1 MKNLALIF
9 GLATILLSDANAMKP
24 AEQSKNAQERIPIAL
39 YTVNL
44 QPPVEVLMFPSEEK
58 VQLGGLMAREI
69 NLSCRNY
76 NGLPVYAPI
85 RIRYD
90 MSLNEVV
97 NSLCASF
104 GVEGVECRE
113 GSMPKKDFEKMFP
126 SFLDRL

>member
-1 MKNLALIF
+1 
-9 GLATILLSDANAMKP
+9 
-24 AEQSKNAQERIPIAL
+24 
-39 YTVNL
+39 
-44 QPPVEVLMFPSEEK
+44 
-58 VQLGGLMAREI
+58 
-69 NLSCRNY
+69 
-76 NGLPVYAPI
+76 
-85 RIRYD
+85 